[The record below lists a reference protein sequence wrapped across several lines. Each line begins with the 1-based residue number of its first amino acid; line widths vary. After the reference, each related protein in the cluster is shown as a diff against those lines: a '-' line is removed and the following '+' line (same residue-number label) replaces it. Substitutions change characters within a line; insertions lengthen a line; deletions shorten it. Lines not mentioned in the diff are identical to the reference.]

1 MDGSP
6 SPKTQLHSIVK
17 PWNGRTW
24 ILLAFLCAIHLPTPI
39 QWDGLFRHVRKWKC
53 RSEVLH
59 FRLPLIRGEI
69 RSTRP

>member
-24 ILLAFLCAIHLPTPI
+24 ILLAFLCAIHLPT
-39 QWDGLFRHVRKWKC
+39 
-53 RSEVLH
+53 
-59 FRLPLIRGEI
+59 LINGVASFFMRIG
-69 RSTRP
+69 